1 MTNNNTAHNHIAQMG
16 ANGRTFGHQT
26 FELMIE
32 TTRKELTI
40 NLVIG
45 KTSTQNQQAKRLVEI
60 LGFTN
65 TVSNDIET
73 HLSKTLTG

>member
-1 MTNNNTAHNHIAQMG
+1 
-16 ANGRTFGHQT
+16 
-26 FELMIE
+26 MIE

-45 KTSTQNQQAKRLVEI
+45 KTSTQNQRAKRLVEI

-73 HLSKTLTG
+73 HLSKTLTGEKL